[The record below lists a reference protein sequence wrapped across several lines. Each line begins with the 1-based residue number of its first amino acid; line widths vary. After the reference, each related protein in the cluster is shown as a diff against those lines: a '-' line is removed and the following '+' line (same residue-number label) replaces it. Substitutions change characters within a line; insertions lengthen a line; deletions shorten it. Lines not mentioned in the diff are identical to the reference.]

1 MPGRPLRIQPLEMQL
16 KRTLPDAEDIR
27 ALTTQNL
34 ADNAAAM
41 PGTAH
46 DLLDRGP
53 FLSQPKNRGVG
64 LFPAHVPFI
73 LNPLG
78 SGEQI
83 GIDRRG
89 ADRAPDLPHGF
100 AHRIQES
107 AAGILHQ
114 VPAVGDLDGLRQ
126 RLCRR
131 RGISCE
137 AHSMVRSGC
146 GFWYDSFSPLAAA
159 QFFLPRS

>member
-1 MPGRPLRIQPLEMQL
+1 MNTLKPELMTAAERLDEIGRILARGLIRLRARQS
-16 KRTLPDAEDIR
+16 
-27 ALTTQNL
+27 TQV
-34 ADNAAAM
+34 
-41 PGTAH
+41 
-46 DLLDRGP
+46 
-53 FLSQPKNRGVG
+53 LSQPKNRGGG
-64 LFPAHVPFI
+64 LFPAHVPYR

-89 ADRAPDLPHGF
+89 ADRAPDLPPGF

-159 QFFLPRS
+159 QFFLSRS

>member
-1 MPGRPLRIQPLEMQL
+1 MNTLKPELMTAAERLDEIGRILARGLIRLRARQS
-16 KRTLPDAEDIR
+16 
-27 ALTTQNL
+27 TQV
-34 ADNAAAM
+34 
-41 PGTAH
+41 
-46 DLLDRGP
+46 
-53 FLSQPKNRGVG
+53 LSQPKNRGVG
-64 LFPAHVPFI
+64 LFPAHVPYI

>member
-1 MPGRPLRIQPLEMQL
+1 MNTLKPELMTAAERLDEIGRILARGLIRLRARQS
-16 KRTLPDAEDIR
+16 
-27 ALTTQNL
+27 TQV
-34 ADNAAAM
+34 
-41 PGTAH
+41 
-46 DLLDRGP
+46 
-53 FLSQPKNRGVG
+53 LSQPKNRGVG
-64 LFPAHVPFI
+64 LFPAHVPYI

-159 QFFLPRS
+159 QFFLSRS

>member
-1 MPGRPLRIQPLEMQL
+1 MNTLKPELMTAAERLDEIGRILARGLIRLRARQS
-16 KRTLPDAEDIR
+16 
-27 ALTTQNL
+27 TQV
-34 ADNAAAM
+34 
-41 PGTAH
+41 
-46 DLLDRGP
+46 
-53 FLSQPKNRGVG
+53 LSQPKNRGVG
-64 LFPAHVPFI
+64 LFPAHVPYI

-159 QFFLPRS
+159 QFFLPRR